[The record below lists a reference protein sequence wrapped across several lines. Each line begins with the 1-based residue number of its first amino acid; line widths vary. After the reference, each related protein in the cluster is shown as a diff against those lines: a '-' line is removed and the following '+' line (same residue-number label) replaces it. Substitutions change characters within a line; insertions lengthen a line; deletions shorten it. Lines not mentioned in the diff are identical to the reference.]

1 MTFSWK
7 TLAIQIAGLAISAL
21 LFQLIRMIF
30 RSRFDYSGFLKDSQ
44 GNYSLS
50 KLQAVIWAVVIISLQ
65 ISIIICALYNPA
77 ANFSDFKLVFAKNTL
92 ILLGLSLGSYVTVKG
107 ITTSQATAS
116 KNVSTGPGS
125 LSDIIS
131 DSNGLDFSKFQM
143 LIWTLIAVL
152 DFFAICH
159 NYLYGI
165 LTDPLGISLYFN
177 VNSETA
183 PYSLPTVEST
193 FLILMGISQGAYIAK
208 KLVPV
213 DDAKA
218 ATDSNIAST
227 KAESDKLGIL
237 IDSKNQQIK
246 TLEEKGNQSDIE
258 KQQLLNLKVEMV
270 DLNAKQDKYKRD
282 LASLS

>member
-1 MTFSWK
+1 
-7 TLAIQIAGLAISAL
+7 
-21 LFQLIRMIF
+21 
-30 RSRFDYSGFLKDSQ
+30 
-44 GNYSLS
+44 
-50 KLQAVIWAVVIISLQ
+50 
-65 ISIIICALYNPA
+65 
-77 ANFSDFKLVFAKNTL
+77 
-92 ILLGLSLGSYVTVKG
+92 
-107 ITTSQATAS
+107 
-116 KNVSTGPGS
+116 
-125 LSDIIS
+125 
-131 DSNGLDFSKFQM
+131 
-143 LIWTLIAVL
+143 
-152 DFFAICH
+152 
-159 NYLYGI
+159 
-165 LTDPLGISLYFN
+165 
-177 VNSETA
+177 
-183 PYSLPTVEST
+183 
-193 FLILMGISQGAYIAK
+193 MGISQGAYIAK